1 MVWLVASALV
11 VLFAVPL
18 ARRRR
23 KLFVVLPSEPISTMH
38 TAMSRKR
45 TQRTRSAIQAANEI
59 LR

>member
-1 MVWLVASALV
+1 MIWLATSALV
-11 VLFAVPL
+11 LLVAVPL

-23 KLFVVLPSEPISTMH
+23 ELFVVLPSETISTMH

-45 TQRTRSAIQAANEI
+45 TERTKFAIQAANEI